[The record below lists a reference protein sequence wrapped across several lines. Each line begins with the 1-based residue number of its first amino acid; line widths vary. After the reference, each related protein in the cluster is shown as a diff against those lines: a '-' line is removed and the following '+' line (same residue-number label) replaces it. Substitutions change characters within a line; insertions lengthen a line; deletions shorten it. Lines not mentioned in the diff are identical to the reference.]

1 MRRSES
7 DQSVHLFNRLAPPFI
22 FATPP
27 SCAVFTKQRSG
38 RWKTEQEHSEGSLIS
53 FETARS
59 SARFWMLRS
68 LTLFSKKVSAY
79 VCIYMARLRFLALPL
94 SGRFRFGSAER
105 KLHFLLRVLVYVWL
119 IRDVSRYDFWI
130 RILLNARLHIDF
142 ASGSILIEWL
152 SMIFQGHTLIV
163 RINSS
168 VNVKLCN

>member
-53 FETARS
+53 FGNRQIVGEVLNVEITDPI
-59 SARFWMLRS
+59 F
-68 LTLFSKKVSAY
+68 KKVSAY

-105 KLHFLLRVLVYVWL
+105 SCIFFCVFLYTFDQL
-119 IRDVSRYDFWI
+119 
-130 RILLNARLHIDF
+130 
-142 ASGSILIEWL
+142 E
-152 SMIFQGHTLIV
+152 M
-163 RINSS
+163 
-168 VNVKLCN
+168 